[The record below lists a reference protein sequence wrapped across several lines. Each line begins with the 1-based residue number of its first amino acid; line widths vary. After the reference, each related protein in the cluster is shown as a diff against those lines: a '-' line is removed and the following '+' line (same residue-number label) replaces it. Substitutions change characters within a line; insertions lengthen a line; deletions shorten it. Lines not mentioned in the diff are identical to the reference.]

1 MKLKLDS
8 IQPDGPKG
16 RFQSLKS
23 RLRHVEHL
31 LRQDNN
37 VTTEEVQ
44 ALARA
49 ILTQGSFRQEYT
61 TLVGV
66 GDVDPQE
73 VEPSERK
80 GLRTGIWLKVKDW
93 FSRPDEAEA
102 RKASKAFFNLPTL
115 SDQAFLCSLPELVE
129 RQATFAEVVAEIQV
143 LAQGHLSSMLGS
155 LFSGPFVSQLQH
167 HMNLREKSS
176 LEDSLQRSLAAEE
189 RRSWEA
195 LKAQLIEE
203 IDTKE
208 TR

>member
-1 MKLKLDS
+1 MK
-8 IQPDGPKG
+8 
-16 RFQSLKS
+16 R
-23 RLRHVEHL
+23 RLRHIEHL
-31 LRQDNN
+31 LRQDND

-49 ILTQGSFRQEYT
+49 ILTQGSFREEYT

-66 GDVDPQE
+66 SDVDSRE
-73 VEPSERK
+73 IEPSERK
-80 GLRTGIWLKVKDW
+80 GFRAAVWLKVKDW

-102 RKASKAFFNLPTL
+102 QKGIKAFFNLTNL
-115 SDQAFLCSLPELVE
+115 SDQDFLCSLPELVE
-129 RQATFAEVVAEIQV
+129 RHPAFVEVVAEIQG
-143 LAQGHLSSMLGS
+143 LAQGYISSVLGS

-176 LEDSLQRSLAAEE
+176 LEDSLRQSLDAEE

-195 LKAQLIEE
+195 LKAKLIEE
-203 IDTKE
+203 TDAKE

>member
-8 IQPDGPKG
+8 IQPDGPEG
-16 RFQSLKS
+16 RFQKLKN
-23 RLRHVEHL
+23 RLVHVEHL
-31 LRQDNN
+31 LRQANDIS
-37 VTTEEVQ
+37 TEEVQ

-61 TLVGV
+61 ALVGV
-66 GDVDPQE
+66 GNVDPQE
-73 VEPSERK
+73 VGPSERK
-80 GLRTGIWLKVKDW
+80 GLGTGIWLKVKDW
-93 FSRPDEAEA
+93 FSRPDEADA
-102 RKASKAFFNLPTL
+102 RRASKAFFNLPAL
-115 SDQAFLCSLPELVE
+115 SDQAFLCSLPALVE
-129 RQATFAEVVAEIQV
+129 RQAAFTEVVAEIQV

-155 LFSGPFVSQLQH
+155 LFSGPFVSRLQH
-167 HMNLREKSS
+167 HMNLQEKSS

-208 TR
+208 IR